1 MRWGWTQAGGGGY
14 TADILFY
21 AILYVTRI
29 RYGDARCPRMY
40 PLGENASVCTREI
53 RGENASA
60 LVSLPVTH
68 ACPRRRGSHNAQG
81 SYPSLLPP
89 CPPPCPP
96 LCSGPTLASR
106 YLVPA
111 LVDCLERLATTA
123 AASASYSITTPT
135 PSRPRSPATESTAS
149 ASTLAPENATSKVD
163 GCKMLPGASA
173 GRRRRR
179 VWAGDCSGGD
189 HASRALLRYC
199 RRRGRVG
206 DTGVRD
212 SDAGAGGGAPFLLL
226 SQALGDMCS
235 RVRKRKWVA

>member
-1 MRWGWTQAGGGGY
+1 MRWGWTQAGGGGGY
-14 TADILFY
+14 TADILLY
-21 AILYVTRI
+21 SVLYVPRV
-29 RYGDARCPRMY
+29 RHGDVRCGSSPW
-40 PLGENASVCTREI
+40 EKNASVCTRET
-53 RGENASA
+53 RAKNASA

-68 ACPRRRGSHNAQG
+68 ACSRRRSSHNAQG

-89 CPPPCPP
+89 LRFPP

-123 AASASYSITTPT
+123 AASASYSVMTPT

-149 ASTLAPENATSKVD
+149 ASMLAPENSTSKVD
-163 GCKMLPGASA
+163 GCKMLPGASP

-179 VWAGDCSGGD
+179 VWVRDLSGGD
-189 HASRALLRYC
+189 PASRALLRYC
-199 RRRGRVG
+199 RRRGRVDG
-206 DTGVRD
+206 TGVKD
-212 SDAGAGGGAPFLLL
+212 NDAGAGGGAPFLLL

-235 RVRKRKWVA
+235 RVRERH